1 LSERLYHFLAEHL
14 NTRKRELFD
23 QVAAE
28 RTRHLTVVLED
39 IYQTQNASAILRS
52 AESWGVQDIH
62 VIENGHSFNYHRRI
76 SKGAYDWLTF
86 HRYNEGPDNT
96 QSCISALRSKGYK
109 IVSTTL
115 SEGAV
120 QPHDIPIDQPIALV
134 MGTELSGITPLM
146 SEHSDYHVMIPMCG
160 FTESLNVSV
169 AAGVLLHG
177 IMQRLRA
184 SDIPWRLSEE
194 EQTEIK
200 IMWARKSISWSDYL
214 VDLFESGETL

>member
-1 LSERLYHFLAEHL
+1 
-14 NTRKRELFD
+14 
-23 QVAAE
+23 
-28 RTRHLTVVLED
+28 
-39 IYQTQNASAILRS
+39 
-52 AESWGVQDIH
+52 
-62 VIENGHSFNYHRRI
+62 
-76 SKGAYDWLTF
+76 
-86 HRYNEGPDNT
+86 
-96 QSCISALRSKGYK
+96 
-109 IVSTTL
+109 
-115 SEGAV
+115 
-120 QPHDIPIDQPIALV
+120 
-134 MGTELSGITPLM
+134 
-146 SEHSDYHVMIPMCG
+146 MCG